1 MTTFN
6 VSEELRKLRAKYAQ
20 ILKEK
25 VAYKTEFMNQ
35 SAVINSLREENEN
48 SKNLLQLALRDVQF
62 HQKRHDELDS
72 KLSKVAATSTTD
84 RSDNFIDGIIFSRGQ
99 KDRTIED
106 KLKAQEGLDYVSTKD
121 MTVRIHSLEE
131 SFEAMLSTKDIELAS
146 SVAELSRLK
155 KANGTL
161 IKQCGDLRQSNELLF
176 IEIQGLKENI
186 ISAQSISENCQDLQ
200 SINDR
205 LRIDLRES
213 LKKNFELSNVL
224 RGCSN
229 TLTSNEEL
237 KSSIKLLEEEKRDL
251 EESKR
256 SLSIQLEAAIAD
268 SKTTRGLN
276 ETLTSERDYCNKMI
290 DELKESNSRMT
301 AECRTLQGEVDKAN
315 SVLSTTRSE
324 NSTLQERLISAENLV
339 SRLESRSSIDL
350 EVRHLK
356 SQLSEAK
363 RQIIEQNIEKEAEKV
378 SSTSVSI
385 IEKEEHSRKVYE
397 KVILELRTDLE
408 KMRRSEGVLLEQT
421 EALKIKCAKI

>member
-35 SAVINSLREENEN
+35 SAVINRLREENEN

-213 LKKNFELSNVL
+213 LKKNFELSN
-224 RGCSN
+224 
-229 TLTSNEEL
+229 
-237 KSSIKLLEEEKRDL
+237 
-251 EESKR
+251 
-256 SLSIQLEAAIAD
+256 
-268 SKTTRGLN
+268 
-276 ETLTSERDYCNKMI
+276 
-290 DELKESNSRMT
+290 
-301 AECRTLQGEVDKAN
+301 
-315 SVLSTTRSE
+315 
-324 NSTLQERLISAENLV
+324 
-339 SRLESRSSIDL
+339 
-350 EVRHLK
+350 
-356 SQLSEAK
+356 
-363 RQIIEQNIEKEAEKV
+363 
-378 SSTSVSI
+378 
-385 IEKEEHSRKVYE
+385 
-397 KVILELRTDLE
+397 
-408 KMRRSEGVLLEQT
+408 
-421 EALKIKCAKI
+421 